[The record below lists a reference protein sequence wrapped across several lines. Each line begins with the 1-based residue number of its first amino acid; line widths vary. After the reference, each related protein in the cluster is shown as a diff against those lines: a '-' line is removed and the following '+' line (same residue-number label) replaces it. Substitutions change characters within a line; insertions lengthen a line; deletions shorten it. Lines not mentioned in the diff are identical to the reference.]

1 MTSEPT
7 QMRVGAGLSADP
19 DVSLATA
26 NACTQAQ
33 ASLGGERPSLVVV
46 FYSLH
51 HRDQGHRIASVIRRM
66 LNPVHVI
73 GCSAESVVGGG
84 TELERTPGLSIL
96 AACMPGVTFTPF
108 TEADLPPPDDANETA
123 IAAAVGMT
131 DQWRATLLLADPF
144 SVPMI
149 RLLPAL
155 NRAKGSLGGVVV
167 GGMASAGKAAG
178 MNSLILDERLKRSG
192 AVGISLSGPVRVD
205 TVLSQGCR
213 PFGPNLVVTRAKGNL
228 IFELGGQSAIDAV
241 QAAVNTLDAKQ
252 RKGLSDGLFMGV
264 AINASKPRLGR
275 DDFLIRNV
283 MGVRPQEGAIAV
295 GDIVPVGATIRLH
308 ARDATTAREDLA
320 LLMDLQKLYDR
331 PRGVLLIT
339 CNGRGERLFHER
351 HTDARAVAKAF
362 ATPMGGESLA
372 KGGMPFDSEPL
383 VPLAGFFAA
392 GEIGPIGGECFLHG
406 QAACAVMLR
415 EV

>member
-1 MTSEPT
+1 
-7 QMRVGAGLSADP
+7 MRVGAGLSADP

-308 ARDATTAREDLA
+308 ARDATTAREAREWGCTKVTCRRWTKGGHDGCWRNSALPTPPPITGGSRKEICGVTSTFSYFPTRRAPRLRTDIARATCPPGTQADWERKERTCSGLLPLVEA
-320 LLMDLQKLYDR
+320 LL
-331 PRGVLLIT
+331 
-339 CNGRGERLFHER
+339 
-351 HTDARAVAKAF
+351 
-362 ATPMGGESLA
+362 
-372 KGGMPFDSEPL
+372 
-383 VPLAGFFAA
+383 FF
-392 GEIGPIGGECFLHG
+392 
-406 QAACAVMLR
+406 
-415 EV
+415 